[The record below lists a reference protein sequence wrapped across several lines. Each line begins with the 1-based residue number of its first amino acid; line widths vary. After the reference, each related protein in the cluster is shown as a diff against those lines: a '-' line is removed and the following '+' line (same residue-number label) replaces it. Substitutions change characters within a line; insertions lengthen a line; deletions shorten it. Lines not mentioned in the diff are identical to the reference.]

1 MIIKKIIPICVCAIL
16 FCGCHPSQEEIV
28 YDLINAENN
37 YNLKE
42 VDQFLTDNFMRYGT
56 DTLNKEEYLDRLKNL
71 KPIES
76 KASILSIQN
85 FDSVIKTE
93 EQICNIVDSLLGIT
107 PYIVQKRTYRFVD
120 NKVSSITNDSIF
132 NYEEYQKSFEEKWA
146 SFAFWGNEKYD
157 MENETEIANIKK
169 YLFEYKN
176 LPPAEKKQY
185 KNYAHLQGTYI
196 SKDCAFYKKLIFKGK
211 RTVTIVDAI
220 FGFPFATSYELDEDI
235 VKISTDQSD
244 LLFEIEDSKTLVGEG
259 FARGTFI
266 KVD

>member
-16 FCGCHPSQEEIV
+16 FCGCHQSKEEIV

-107 PYIVQKRTYRFVD
+107 PYIVQKRT
-120 NKVSSITNDSIF
+120 
-132 NYEEYQKSFEEKWA
+132 
-146 SFAFWGNEKYD
+146 
-157 MENETEIANIKK
+157 
-169 YLFEYKN
+169 
-176 LPPAEKKQY
+176 
-185 KNYAHLQGTYI
+185 
-196 SKDCAFYKKLIFKGK
+196 
-211 RTVTIVDAI
+211 VTIVDAI